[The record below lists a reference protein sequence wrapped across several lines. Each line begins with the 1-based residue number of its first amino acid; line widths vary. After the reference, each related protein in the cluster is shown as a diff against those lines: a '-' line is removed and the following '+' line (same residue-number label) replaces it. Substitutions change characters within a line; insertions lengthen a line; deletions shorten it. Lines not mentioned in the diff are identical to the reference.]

1 MTNNTNL
8 EACVFIGRSG
18 CGKGTQVD
26 LYMKKLAEINGLKT
40 LHIETGSLLRALVK
54 TTTYTAQKTKEIIET
69 GALMPESIV
78 IGLWINYLMTN
89 FSNNENLVFD
99 GAPRRITEAEL
110 LDSTLKFYNIP
121 KYKVVYINV
130 SSKWAT
136 ERLLARG
143 RGDDK
148 PEGIAKRMSWFD
160 IDVMPCIEFFKK
172 QQRCDFIEING
183 EQTIEQ
189 VSKDVLEKVFKKC

>member
-1 MTNNTNL
+1 MINKANL

-18 CGKGTQVD
+18 CGKGTQVK
-26 LYMKKLAEINGLKT
+26 LYMDKLKEINGLKT
-40 LHIETGSLLRALVK
+40 LHVETGSLLRALTK
-54 TTTYTAQKTKEIIET
+54 TGTYTAEMTKSILDT
-69 GALMPESIV
+69 GSLMPESIV
-78 IGLWINYLMTN
+78 IGLWTNHLMTN
-89 FSNNENLVFD
+89 FTNNENLVFD
-99 GAPRRITEAEL
+99 GAPRRLTEAEL
-110 LDSTLKFYNIP
+110 LDSTLRFYNIP

-148 PEGIAKRMSWFD
+148 PEGIAKRMAWFD
-160 IDVMPCIEFFKK
+160 ADVMPCIEFFKK

-189 VSKDVLEKVFKKC
+189 VSAEVLSKVFKKC